1 MSIRVQIY
9 VLEKIDDRKV
19 SSPKAVFLWY
29 LLVGKER
36 KQKRHSQNMIANS
49 SITNTD
55 NYDFH
60 VPVV

>member
-9 VLEKIDDRKV
+9 VLEKIDDRKA

-60 VPVV
+60 VSVV